1 MTYKNH
7 INTAVANNALEVL
20 QLADRSMALR
30 AIFSV
35 LRRQAFVND
44 GARFSQSKKSI
55 QYATAYQ
62 YQIGSDMYP
71 PAQVQVVAG
80 STAVGG
86 TVKGTRVY
94 AADADNINVS
104 EPFAEAQRAFGTFGA
119 RAPSAGL
126 IGAESFAQSEHNNG
140 TGMLACD
147 LSAYSD
153 SQVIS
158 GIDTASQALPVAL
171 RLQKSACAAS
181 GAANA
186 DGIVAGQGAIQVDT
200 YCLCD
205 VEFMMMPDGSLTS
218 RS

>member
-1 MTYKNH
+1 ME
-7 INTAVANNALEVL
+7 AL

-35 LRRQAFVND
+35 LRRQEFVNA

-55 QYATAYQ
+55 QYAKAYQ

-71 PAQVQVVAG
+71 PTQVQINAG
-80 STAVGG
+80 STVAGG
-86 TVKGTRVY
+86 TVAGTRVY
-94 AADADNINVS
+94 AADADNINVFES
-104 EPFAEAQRAFGTFGA
+104 FAEAQRAFGTFGA
-119 RAPSAGL
+119 KAPSAGL
-126 IGAESFAQSEHNNG
+126 IGAESFARSEHNNG

-171 RLQKSACAAS
+171 RLQKSTCAAS
-181 GAANA
+181 GADDPA
-186 DGIVAGQGAIQVDT
+186 GIIAGQGAIQVDS

-205 VEFMMMPDGSLTS
+205 IEFMLMPDGSLTS